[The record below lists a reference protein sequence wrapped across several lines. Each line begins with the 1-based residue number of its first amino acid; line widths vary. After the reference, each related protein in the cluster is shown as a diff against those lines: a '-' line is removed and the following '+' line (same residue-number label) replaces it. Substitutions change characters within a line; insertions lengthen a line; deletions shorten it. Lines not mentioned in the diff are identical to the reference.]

1 MARWTSPPRMA
12 EFAAVSSAPQ
22 KFAVEPATPP
32 PTPGPELERSLGR
45 LAEHARAF
53 AVTPPRVKAAWLRE
67 VRARFL
73 ELAPR
78 MVELGCRARRIDPES
93 PLAGEV
99 WLSGPAISLRALR
112 LFADSLE
119 AVAERG
125 VPTLAA
131 APGRSPDERL
141 SVAIHPLDDYD
152 RALFLGTRC
161 EAWFERGVTPATLTE
176 HQASFYRRSH
186 PQGHVVL
193 VLGAGNVG
201 SISVLDV
208 LYHSFVEGGVCLLKM
223 NPVNGYLGPLIEQ
236 AFAPLV
242 ERGFFALAHG
252 GGDVGAFLVEHP
264 AVDAIHVTG
273 SVETHDRI
281 VWGPPGPE
289 RERRKRDGA
298 PLTNKRVTS
307 ELGNVSPGLVVPHRY
322 TEREL
327 ERIARSVAGMV
338 INNASFNCN
347 ALKLLVTARGW
358 PQRDELLR
366 RIGQALSS
374 EPPRYAYYPGARE
387 RYQRWLGA
395 AAGSDI
401 EYFGEESEGSL
412 PWTLASGADA
422 REASELFEVE
432 PFCGVLSEATLD
444 ADGAV
449 DFLSRATRFANE
461 RVFGTLNAM
470 LFVSDSLERDTAAAR
485 ALDRALVELR
495 YGTVAVNVWPAVSYG
510 LGAPPWGGAPG
521 ATLSDAQSGLGWGH
535 NALLLDDVHKV
546 VIRSPLLAF
555 PEPFWCPGHRALAEL
570 GRSFAEHEG
579 APSPWRA
586 ARVAWAGTR
595 G

>member
-1 MARWTSPPRMA
+1 MA
-12 EFAAVSSAPQ
+12 EFALVSSASQ
-22 KFAVEPATPP
+22 KSAVEPATPP
-32 PTPGPELERSLGR
+32 PTPPAELERSLGR
-45 LAEHARAF
+45 LAENAHVF
-53 AVTPPRVKAAWLRE
+53 AATPPRVKAFWLRE

-78 MVELGCRARRIDPES
+78 MVELGCRARGIDPAS

-112 LFADSLE
+112 LFAKSLDE
-119 AVAERG
+119 VAERG
-125 VPTLAA
+125 VPSLP
-131 APGRSPDERL
+131 APPSRSPDERV
-141 SVAIHPLDDYD
+141 SVGIHPLDDYD
-152 RALFLGTRC
+152 RALFLGIRC
-161 EAWFERGVTPATLTE
+161 EAWFERGVTPATLAE
-176 HQASFYRRSH
+176 HQASFYRQRD
-186 PQGHVVL
+186 PGGHVVL

-208 LYHSFVEGGVCLLKM
+208 LYHSFVEGAVCVLKM

-236 AFAPLV
+236 AFAPMV
-242 ERGFFALAHG
+242 QRGFLSIVHG
-252 GGDVGAFLVEHP
+252 GSDVGAVLVEHP

-289 RERRKRDGA
+289 RERRKREA
-298 PLTNKRVTS
+298 QPLTKKRVTS
-307 ELGNVSPGLVVPHRY
+307 ELGNVSPGLVVPDRY

-358 PQRDELLR
+358 PQREDLLR
-366 RIGQALSS
+366 RIGRALSS
-374 EPPRYAYYPGARE
+374 EPARFAYYPGARE

-395 AAGSDI
+395 AAGTEI
-401 EYFGEESEGSL
+401 ESFGEESEGRL
-412 PWTLASGADA
+412 PWTLAAGADA
-422 REASELFEVE
+422 RAASELFEVE

-449 DFLSRATRFANE
+449 EFLDRATRFANE

-470 LFVSDSLERDTAAAR
+470 LFVSESLERDTGAAR

-495 YGTVAVNVWPAVSYG
+495 YGTVAVNVWPAVSFG

-521 ATLSDAQSGLGWGH
+521 AKLSNAQSGIGWGH
-535 NALLLDDVHKV
+535 NALLLDCVHKV
-546 VIRSPLLAF
+546 VIRSPLLSF

>member
-1 MARWTSPPRMA
+1 MP
-12 EFAAVSSAPQ
+12 EFASVSSSPQ
-22 KFAVEPATPP
+22 KFAAEPATPSA
-32 PTPGPELERSLGR
+32 TPAAELERTLAR
-45 LAEHARAF
+45 LAENARAF
-53 AVTPPRVKAAWLRE
+53 AVTPPRVKAAWLHD

-78 MVELGCRARRIDPES
+78 MVELGCRARGLDPDS
-93 PLAGEV
+93 AAAGEV

-112 LFADSLE
+112 LFAKSLE
-119 AVAERG
+119 QVAERG
-125 VPTLAA
+125 VPSLP
-131 APGRSPDERL
+131 APPSRSPDERL
-141 SVAIHPLDDYD
+141 SVGVHPLDDYD

-161 EAWFERGVTPATLTE
+161 DAWLDRGVTSQNLPE
-176 HQASFYRRSH
+176 HQASFYRRTS
-186 PQGHVVL
+186 PEGHVVA

-208 LYHSFVEGGVCLLKM
+208 LYHSFVEGGVCVLKM
-223 NPVNGYLGPLIEQ
+223 NPVNAYLGPLFEQ

-242 ERGFFALAHG
+242 ERGFFAVVHG
-252 GGDVGAFLVEHP
+252 GGEVGAFLVEHP
-264 AVDAIHVTG
+264 AVGAIHVTG

-289 RERRKRDGA
+289 RERRKRAGE
-298 PLTNKRVTS
+298 PVTHKRVTS
-307 ELGNVSPGLVVPHRY
+307 ELGNVSPGLVVPDRY
-322 TEREL
+322 SEREL

-358 PQRDELLR
+358 PQREELLR
-366 RIGQALSS
+366 RVGQALSS
-374 EPPRYAYYPGARE
+374 EPARVAYYPGARE

-395 AAGSDI
+395 AAGTQLES
-401 EYFGEESEGSL
+401 YGEEDEGRL

-422 REASELFEVE
+422 RERSELFEVE
-432 PFCGVLSEATLD
+432 PFCSVLSEAVLD
-444 ADGAV
+444 ADDAP
-449 DFLSRATRFANE
+449 DFLTRATRFANE

-470 LFVSDSLERDTAAAR
+470 LFVSDSLERDTSAAR

-495 YGTVAVNVWPAVSYG
+495 YGTVAVNVWPAVAYG

-521 ATLSDAQSGLGWGH
+521 ATLADAQSGIGWGH
-535 NALLLDDVHKV
+535 NALLLDGVHKV
-546 VIRSPLLAF
+546 VIRSPLLSF
-555 PEPFWCPGHRALAEL
+555 PEPFWCPGHRALPAL

>member
-1 MARWTSPPRMA
+1 MA
-12 EFAAVSSAPQ
+12 EFASVSSASQ
-22 KFAVEPATPP
+22 KSAVEPATPP
-32 PTPGPELERSLGR
+32 PTPPAELERSLGR
-45 LAEHARAF
+45 LAENARVF
-53 AVTPPRVKAAWLRE
+53 ATTPPRVKASWLKE

-78 MVELGCRARRIDPES
+78 MVELGCRASGIDPAS

-112 LFADSLE
+112 LFAKSLDE
-119 AVAERG
+119 VAERG
-125 VPTLAA
+125 APSVP
-131 APGRSPDERL
+131 APPSRSPDERV
-141 SVAIHPLDDYD
+141 SVGVHPLDDYD
-152 RALFLGTRC
+152 RALFLGIRC
-161 EAWFERGVTPATLTE
+161 EAWFEREVTPTTLAE
-176 HQASFYRRSH
+176 RQASFYRQRD
-186 PQGHVVL
+186 PGGHVVL

-208 LYHSFVEGGVCLLKM
+208 LYHSFVEGAVCVLKM

-236 AFAPLV
+236 AFAPMV
-242 ERGFFALAHG
+242 QRGFLSIVHG
-252 GGDVGAFLVEHP
+252 GSDVGAVLVEHP

-289 RERRKRDGA
+289 RERRKREGQ
-298 PLTNKRVTS
+298 PLTKKRVTS
-307 ELGNVSPGLVVPHRY
+307 ELGNVSPGLVVPDRY

-358 PQRDELLR
+358 PQREDLLR
-366 RIGQALSS
+366 RIGRALSS
-374 EPPRYAYYPGARE
+374 EPARFAYYPGARE

-395 AAGSDI
+395 AAGTEI
-401 EYFGEESEGSL
+401 EYFGEEGEGRL
-412 PWTLASGADA
+412 PWTLAAGADA
-422 REASELFEVE
+422 RADSELFEVE
-432 PFCGVLSEATLD
+432 PFCSVLSEATLD

-449 DFLSRATRFANE
+449 EFLDRATRFANE
-461 RVFGTLNAM
+461 SVFGTLNAM
-470 LFVSDSLERDTAAAR
+470 LFVSESLERDTGAAR
-485 ALDRALVELR
+485 AIDRALVELR
-495 YGTVAVNVWPAVSYG
+495 YGTVAVNVWPAVSFG

-521 ATLSDAQSGLGWGH
+521 AKLSDAQSGIGWGH
-535 NALLLDDVHKV
+535 NALLLDGVHKV
-546 VIRSPLLAF
+546 VIRSPLLSF

-570 GRSFAEHEG
+570 GRSFAELEG

>member
-1 MARWTSPPRMA
+1 MA
-12 EFAAVSSAPQ
+12 EFASVSSAPQ
-22 KFAVEPATPP
+22 KSAAEPATPP
-32 PTPGPELERSLGR
+32 PSSSSELERSLGR
-45 LAEHARAF
+45 LAENARAF
-53 AVTPPRVKAAWLRE
+53 AATPARVKAAWLRE

-73 ELAPR
+73 ELAPL
-78 MVELGCRARRIDPES
+78 MVELGCRARRIDPGS

-112 LFADSLE
+112 LFAKSLE
-119 AVAERG
+119 EVAERG
-125 VPTLAA
+125 VPSLPA
-131 APGRSPDERL
+131 APARSPDERVSL
-141 SVAIHPLDDYD
+141 GIHPLDDYD
-152 RALFLGTRC
+152 RALFLGIRG
-161 EAWFERGVTPATLTE
+161 EAWFEHGVSAAKLSE
-176 HQASFYRRSH
+176 HQASFYRRGAPEGS
-186 PQGHVVL
+186 VVL

-208 LYHSFVEGGVCLLKM
+208 LYHSFVEGAVCLLKM

-242 ERGFFALAHG
+242 ERGFFAVAHG
-252 GGDVGAFLVEHP
+252 GGDVGAFLVEHR

-289 RERRKRDGA
+289 RERRKREGT

-307 ELGNVSPGLVVPHRY
+307 ELGNVSPGLVVPDRY

-366 RIGQALSS
+366 RIGRALSS
-374 EPPRYAYYPGARE
+374 EPPRFAYYPGARE
-387 RYQRWLGA
+387 RYQRWLVA
-395 AAGSDI
+395 AAGTELES
-401 EYFGEESEGSL
+401 FGEEGEGRL
-412 PWTLASGADA
+412 PWTLASGADPSV
-422 REASELFEVE
+422 ASELFEVE
-432 PFCGVLSEATLD
+432 PFCGVLTEAALD

-449 DFLSRATRFANE
+449 DFLARATRFANE

-470 LFVSDSLERDTAAAR
+470 LFVSDSLERDTGAAR

-521 ATLSDAQSGLGWGH
+521 ATLADAQSGLGWGH
-535 NALLLDDVHKV
+535 NALLLDHVHKV
-546 VIRSPLLAF
+546 VIRSPLLSF
-555 PEPFWCPGHRALAEL
+555 PEPFWCPGHGGLAAL
-570 GRSFAEHEG
+570 GRAFAEHEG

>member
-1 MARWTSPPRMA
+1 MA
-12 EFAAVSSAPQ
+12 EFGSVSSASQ
-22 KFAVEPATPP
+22 KSAVEPATPP
-32 PTPGPELERSLGR
+32 PTPEAELERVLGR
-45 LAEHARAF
+45 LAENARRF
-53 AVTPPRVKAAWLRE
+53 AVTPPRVKADWLRD

-78 MVELGCRARRIDPES
+78 MVELGCRARGIDPES
-93 PLAGEV
+93 MLAGEV

-112 LFADSLE
+112 LFAKSLDE
-119 AVAERG
+119 VAERG
-125 VPTLAA
+125 VPSLPV
-131 APGRSPDERL
+131 APSRSPDERV
-141 SVAIHPLDDYD
+141 SIGIHPLDDYD
-152 RALFLGTRC
+152 RALFLGIHC
-161 EAWFERGVTPATLTE
+161 EAWFERGVTANELSE
-176 HQASFYRRSH
+176 HQATFYRQSEPEGR
-186 PQGHVVL
+186 VVL

-208 LYHSFVEGGVCLLKM
+208 LYHSFVEGAICVLKM

-242 ERGFFALAHG
+242 ERGFFAVVHG
-252 GGDVGAFLVEHP
+252 GGDVGGFLVEHA
-264 AVDAIHVTG
+264 AVNAIHVTG

-289 RERRKRDGA
+289 RERRKREGQ
-298 PLTNKRVTS
+298 PLTRKPVTS
-307 ELGNVSPGLVVPHRY
+307 ELGNVSPGLVVPDRY
-322 TEREL
+322 SEREL

-358 PQRDELLR
+358 PQREELLR
-366 RIGQALSS
+366 RIGRALSS
-374 EPPRYAYYPGARE
+374 EPPRIAYYPGAKE

-395 AAGSDI
+395 AAGTEI
-401 EYFGEESEGSL
+401 EYFGEESAERL
-412 PWTLASGADA
+412 PWALATGADA
-422 REASELFEVE
+422 RERSELFEVE
-432 PFCGVLSEATLD
+432 PFCAVLSEATID
-444 ADGAV
+444 ADGASE
-449 DFLSRATRFANE
+449 FLERATRFANE

-470 LFVSDSLERDTAAAR
+470 LFVSDSLCRDTSAAR

-521 ATLSDAQSGLGWGH
+521 ATLADAQSGIGWGH
-535 NALLLDDVHKV
+535 NALLLDHVHKV
-546 VIRSPLLAF
+546 VIRSPLLSF

-570 GRSFAEHEG
+570 GRAFAQLEG